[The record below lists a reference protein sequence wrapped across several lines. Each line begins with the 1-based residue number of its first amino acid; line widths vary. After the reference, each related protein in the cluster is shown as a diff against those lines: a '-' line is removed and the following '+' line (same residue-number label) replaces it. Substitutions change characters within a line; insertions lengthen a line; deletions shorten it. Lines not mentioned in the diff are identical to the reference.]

1 MIQETSAPAARF
13 VVLLVEDEPLIR
25 MMAADVL
32 TDAGFV
38 VMESEHADAALA
50 MLQNEAENVHA
61 MFTDIQMPG
70 SMDGL
75 RLAHHTRRH
84 WPWIALMLASG
95 RSRPEKVEMPEGSR
109 FLSKPY
115 SPTHLLQGVREMAAA
130 V

>member
-1 MIQETSAPAARF
+1 
-13 VVLLVEDEPLIR
+13 
-25 MMAADVL
+25 
-32 TDAGFV
+32 
-38 VMESEHADAALA
+38 
-50 MLQNEAENVHA
+50 

-75 RLAHHTRRH
+75 HLAHHTRRH

-95 RSRPEKVEMPEGSR
+95 RSRPEMADMPEGSR

-115 SPTHLLQGVREMAAA
+115 SPTHLLQGVREMVAA